1 MGAYEDILSGKIS
14 LPSAA
19 AGGSSGFDFSGLL
32 GSAISAGASVFQT
45 ISAAKQSKGMVK
57 ALIGAGGG
65 LPKLPTLGT
74 GAMAFPSG
82 IQPADFNLGPR
93 GLAITRPGDSM
104 DMGGGSGMGR
114 GGPVYL
120 CYTTPSG
127 RSAVSGYRS
136 LGHPM
141 LWSGDF
147 QAVKRVAR
155 VRRKLGAGHHRPR

>member
-65 LPKLPTLGT
+65 LPRLPTLGT
-74 GAMAFPSG
+74 GAMAFPTSN
-82 IQPADFNLGPR
+82 ADLYLGPK
-93 GLAITRPGDSM
+93 GLNITPPGVSAAPAEGVTR
-104 DMGGGSGMGR
+104 MGSR
-114 GGPVYL
+114 GPVYL

-127 RSAVSGYRS
+127 GSGVTGYRS